1 MLFFSRRAAIES
13 LKDFKS
19 RLHSKYIIEKES
31 RRENKPQAPEQ
42 GRKKRSRLHT
52 RLTLINGSLY
62 FLKTKRR
69 ETKEKQ
75 TTQTFVDSPRP
86 KIDNWEKSGVYEN
99 DYSSDENSEQGEEL
113 DKPQPLHKSF
123 PQSFHSS
130 IMNKLK
136 LKKST
141 ARQKKN
147 SFHSTEKSAPR
158 NVNKRKKVSLGFVQ
172 VKGSSIIENLQAE
185 DDKYYPMSETISVVI
200 ENHDYE
206 DPPIQIVTSKASSDV
221 RQEVSKLEAHE
232 KPERN
237 FPLVESQ
244 SISPLPKLPN
254 RSPFPVNNNEC
265 EPMSPIGSDQETSPI
280 TSSGKEF
287 EELNPISQASQ
298 SCIKADKFEVEN
310 DRQSAEEESSCDD
323 FMYVDDFLQ
332 LSQASQSCIKA
343 DEFEVENDRQSAE
356 EASSC
361 DDFMY
366 VDDFLQLSHASQ
378 SCIKA
383 DKFEVENDRQ
393 SAEEES
399 SSDDFMYVDDFLQL
413 KYAYASVKVNTVPDE
428 LAREDYEAY
437 ASVKVNTVPDELA
450 REDYEAYA
458 SVKVNTVPDELAR
471 EDYEAYASVKVNTVP
486 DELAREDYEAYAS
499 VKVNTVP
506 DELAREDYE
515 AYVSVKV
522 NTVPDELARED
533 YEAYASVKVNT
544 VPDELAREDYER
556 VSSSDQ
562 LEESYEYVNDP

>member
-1 MLFFSRRAAIES
+1 M
-13 LKDFKS
+13 
-19 RLHSKYIIEKES
+19 
-31 RRENKPQAPEQ
+31 
-42 GRKKRSRLHT
+42 
-52 RLTLINGSLY
+52 Y
-62 FLKTKRR
+62 FLKTKHR

-75 TTQTFVDSPRP
+75 TTQTLQAVDSPRP
-86 KIDNWEKSGVYEN
+86 KIDNLEKSGVYEN
-99 DYSSDENSEQGEEL
+99 DYSSDENSDQGEEL

-147 SFHSTEKSAPR
+147 RFHSTEKSAPR

-185 DDKYYPMSETISVVI
+185 DDKSYPMSETISVVI

-221 RQEVSKLEAHE
+221 RQVSKLEAHE

-237 FPLVESQ
+237 FPLVESR

-280 TSSGKEF
+280 TSSRKEV
-287 EELNPISQASQ
+287 EELNPTSQASQ
-298 SCIKADKFEVEN
+298 SCIKADKF
-310 DRQSAEEESSCDD
+310 
-323 FMYVDDFLQ
+323 
-332 LSQASQSCIKA
+332 K
-343 DEFEVENDRQSAE
+343 
-356 EASSC
+356 
-361 DDFMY
+361 
-366 VDDFLQLSHASQ
+366 
-378 SCIKA
+378 
-383 DKFEVENDRQ
+383 VENDRQ

-413 KYAYASVKVNTVPDE
+413 KYAESGIILESN
-428 LAREDYEAY
+428 
-437 ASVKVNTVPDELA
+437 
-450 REDYEAYA
+450 
-458 SVKVNTVPDELAR
+458 
-471 EDYEAYASVKVNTVP
+471 
-486 DELAREDYEAYAS
+486 
-499 VKVNTVP
+499 
-506 DELAREDYE
+506 
-515 AYVSVKV
+515 
-522 NTVPDELARED
+522 
-533 YEAYASVKVNT
+533 EAYASVKVNT

>member
-75 TTQTFVDSPRP
+75 TTQTLQVVDSPRP

-265 EPMSPIGSDQETSPI
+265 EPMSPIGSDQETSSI

-343 DEFEVENDRQSAE
+343 D
-356 EASSC
+356 
-361 DDFMY
+361 
-366 VDDFLQLSHASQ
+366 
-378 SCIKA
+378 
-383 DKFEVENDRQ
+383 KFEVENDRQ

-413 KYAYASVKVNTVPDE
+413 KY
-428 LAREDYEAY
+428 
-437 ASVKVNTVPDELA
+437 
-450 REDYEAYA
+450 AYA